1 MATHSSILAC
11 RILWTEE
18 PGGLQSMGS
27 QIVGHDWSILPRMH
41 TSVMPSPPSRS
52 EPYLSPPK
60 VSFYPLFIDYY
71 YFVVRT
77 LKIYPPSRF
86 LAHNTALLTIGIVL
100 YIRLWNY
107 LSYITDTLYH
117 LTIIYHF
124 LLLTASGSH
133 HFILW
138 FYEFILDCTYNWD
151 HAVFSFL
158 CLVYFTQHN
167 ALQIY
172 SCCHKFSPSF

>member
-1 MATHSSILAC
+1 MATHSSVLAC

-71 YFVVRT
+71 YFMVRT

-100 YIRLWNY
+100 YSRSLK
-107 LSYITDTLYH
+107 L
-117 LTIIYHF
+117 
-124 LLLTASGSH
+124 
-133 HFILW
+133 FILH
-138 FYEFILDCTYNWD
+138 NWYFASSN
-151 HAVFSFL
+151 HRLSFPTPHSFWQPPL
-158 CLVYFTQHN
+158 YSLALRVYFRLHV
-167 ALQIY
+167 
-172 SCCHKFSPSF
+172 